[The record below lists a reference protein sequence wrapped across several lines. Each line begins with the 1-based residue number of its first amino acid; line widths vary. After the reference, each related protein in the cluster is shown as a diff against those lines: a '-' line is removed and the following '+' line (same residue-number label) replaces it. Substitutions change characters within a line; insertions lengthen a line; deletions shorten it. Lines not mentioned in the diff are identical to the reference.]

1 MGTSHIVH
9 VCHRSSFV
17 YLQKTNL
24 WDWSFTKACR
34 ARNAAFSSS
43 MLMCGVNSWL
53 DHFLEEHQPTSDASE
68 RIAKSGAGGVM
79 GLPLTECKLVI
90 DQDSSARLGELRIIG
105 YSWSNWWSFKVC
117 TTRIWRALKC
127 KGNDQKTRQQDSRVP
142 NRLASC
148 RAAIPGWQRALAQ
161 AARNFWTSS
170 LEDERSNLKNLWE
183 S

>member
-1 MGTSHIVH
+1 M
-9 VCHRSSFV
+9 
-17 YLQKTNL
+17 

-34 ARNAAFSSS
+34 AR
-43 MLMCGVNSWL
+43 MLLSVLVCWCVETNSWL
-53 DHFLEEHQPTSDASE
+53 DHVPLVVLPWQEAHQPTFDASE

-90 DQDSSARLGELRIIG
+90 DLDSSARLGELRIIG

-127 KGNDQKTRQQDSRVP
+127 KGTDRKTRQQDSRVP

-170 LEDERSNLKNLWE
+170 LEDERSNLENLWE
-183 S
+183 SQDRWFFE